1 MLWLAMAAQNKFLFP
16 LYLTHLSP
24 LGSWCTAGST
34 TSPTSCCS
42 CTWRCTYK
50 GIFAHCSWEFYLEQR
65 HHVHFF
71 YLKHVDRKWKC
82 LFTYENLG
90 IKNFF
95 LPIRFLTR
103 QKNRWVHFIFW
114 HKISVDCFF
123 KKNYVYKKGIVST
136 IIKD

>member
-95 LPIRFLTR
+95 FCQFDSLPDKKIGEFISSFDIRLVWTVFL
-103 QKNRWVHFIFW
+103 K
-114 HKISVDCFF
+114 KIM
-123 KKNYVYKKGIVST
+123 YTKKG
-136 IIKD
+136 